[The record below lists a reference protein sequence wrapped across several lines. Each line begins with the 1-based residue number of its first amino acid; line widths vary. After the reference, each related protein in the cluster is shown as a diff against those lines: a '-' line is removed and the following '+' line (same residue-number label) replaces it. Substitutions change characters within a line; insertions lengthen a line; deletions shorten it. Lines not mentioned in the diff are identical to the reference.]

1 MANLILDT
9 TINNGVILN
18 LKNSNISINQ
28 SEFWYF
34 NYMLEEVS
42 LFFKSSENKSKI
54 ISLKIPGTGRF
65 EKLNYSDF
73 NNIYNQVKSKVAHYQ
88 KEYSIANSI

>member
-9 TINNGVILN
+9 TINNGIILN

-34 NYMLEEVS
+34 NYMLEEVN

-65 EKLNYSDF
+65 EKLDYSNF
-73 NNIYNQVKSKVAHYQ
+73 IKLYNQVKLKIS
-88 KEYSIANSI
+88 EYTQDYYFVNRI